1 MEMTEQGKAMAEV
14 TFTITEST
22 PSGNSYLKYWGERGT
37 SPPVPLPTVRT
48 PCPASPAPHLRL
60 RRRGIEGEGFIGP
73 GESGEGGMR
82 AGRGSIHPGRER
94 AGGRGRAPHR
104 STKFSTR
111 VTRSW

>member
-1 MEMTEQGKAMAEV
+1 MEMTEQGNAMAEV

-22 PSGNSYLKYWGERGT
+22 PSGNSYLKYWGERGM
-37 SPPVPLPTVRT
+37 SPPVPLPAVWTL
-48 PCPASPAPHLRL
+48 CPASPAPHLRL
-60 RRRGIEGEGFIGP
+60 RRRGVEAEGFVSP

-82 AGRGSIHPGRER
+82 AGRGSGRPGRKR
-94 AGGRGRAPHR
+94 AGVRGRAPHR